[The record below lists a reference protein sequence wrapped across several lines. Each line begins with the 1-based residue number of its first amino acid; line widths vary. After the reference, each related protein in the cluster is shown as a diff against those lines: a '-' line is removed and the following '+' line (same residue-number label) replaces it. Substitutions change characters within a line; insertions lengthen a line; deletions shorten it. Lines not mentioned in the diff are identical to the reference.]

1 MTTDKR
7 FDVIIVGGSYAGMAA
22 AMALGRAL
30 KNVLVIDN
38 SDPCNKQTP
47 HSHNFLTND
56 GKTPVEIA
64 ETARLQVRKYDTV
77 RFFNGLAIQGYQT
90 ADGFNIETA
99 EGATFTAKKL
109 VFASGIKDLLPEIE
123 GAHACWGISLIHCPY
138 CHGYE
143 VRHEKTG
150 VLGNG
155 DTGFD
160 FARLI
165 SNWTND
171 LTLYTNGPS
180 TLSSEQ
186 TAQLRARKIA
196 VHELKIVLFD
206 HEQGYIKNIHFQDG
220 TTSSVKAVYAPS
232 SFEQKCHIPE
242 SLGCALTEEGYISVD
257 GFQETS
263 IKGVYAIGDAAAK
276 MRTIANAV
284 FMGTSAGMVISKKM
298 ILEEFCQG

>member
-1 MTTDKR
+1 MTTDKG
-7 FDVIIVGGSYAGMAA
+7 FDIIIVGGSYAGMAA

-30 KNVLVIDN
+30 SDVLVIDN

-56 GKTPVEIA
+56 GKTPAEIA
-64 ETARLQVRKYDTV
+64 ETARLQVRQYDTV
-77 RFFNGLAIQGYQT
+77 HFYKGLAIRGYQT
-90 ADGFNIETA
+90 TDGFNVEVDA
-99 EGATFTAKKL
+99 GETFTAKKL

-123 GAHACWGISLIHCPY
+123 GAHACCGISLIHCPY

-143 VRHEKTG
+143 VRREKTG

-155 DTGFD
+155 DVGFD

-165 SNWTND
+165 SNWTKD

-186 TAQLRARKIA
+186 AAQLRARHIAVDDKKIA
-196 VHELKIVLFD
+196 RFE
-206 HEQGYIKNIHFQDG
+206 HEQGYIKNIHFQNG
-220 TTSSVKAVYAPS
+220 ATTSVKVVYAPS
-232 SFEQKCHIPE
+232 PFQQKCHIPE
-242 SLGCALTEEGYISVD
+242 SLGCTLTEEGYISVD

-263 IKGVYAIGDAAAK
+263 IKGVYAVGDAAAK

-284 FMGTSAGMVISKKM
+284 FMGTSAGMAISKRM
-298 ILEEFCQG
+298 ILERF